1 MNPIKTELWSRI
13 VGKWVE
19 CHIADVS
26 EASKSAAADGVGRD
40 DGLGDYLAVYTTE
53 LGADV
58 RTVDVRKVIDAS
70 DAAEVLALLAARLS
84 FPDYFG
90 QNLDALYD
98 VTGEYADR
106 LQAQLDAQDG
116 SVPQVWLIHSDV
128 AQSKMLFPVMDTLK
142 DAMSELTG
150 VGLSILWVV
159 TGANTV

>member
-1 MNPIKTELWSRI
+1 MNPVKTELWSRI

-19 CHIADVS
+19 CHIAEVS
-26 EASKSAAADGVGRD
+26 EASQSAATDGVGRD

-58 RTVDVRKVIDAS
+58 RTVDVRKAV
-70 DAAEVLALLAARLS
+70 DAAEVLALLAARLN

-90 QNLDALYD
+90 ENLDALYD

-106 LQAQLDAQDG
+106 LQAQLNAQDG

>member
-19 CHIADVS
+19 CHIAEVS

-58 RTVDVRKVIDAS
+58 RTVDVRKAV
-70 DAAEVLALLAARLS
+70 DAAEVLALLAARLN

-90 QNLDALYD
+90 ENLDALYD

-106 LQAQLDAQDG
+106 LQAQLNAQDG

-128 AQSKMLFPVMDTLK
+128 AQSKMLFPIMDTLK

>member
-1 MNPIKTELWSRI
+1 MNPVKTELWSRI

-19 CHIADVS
+19 CHIAEVS
-26 EASKSAAADGVGRD
+26 EASQSAATDGVGRD

-58 RTVDVRKVIDAS
+58 RTVDVCKVIDAS
-70 DAAEVLALLAARLS
+70 DAAEVLALLAARLG

-116 SVPQVWLIHSDV
+116 SVPQVWLIHSDAV
-128 AQSKMLFPVMDTLK
+128 QSKMLFPIMDTLK

>member
-19 CHIADVS
+19 CHIAEVS

-58 RTVDVRKVIDAS
+58 RTVDVRKAV
-70 DAAEVLALLAARLS
+70 DAAEVLALLAARLN
-84 FPDYFG
+84 FPAYFG
-90 QNLDALYD
+90 ENLDALYD

-106 LQAQLDAQDG
+106 LQAQLNAQDG

>member
-19 CHIADVS
+19 CHIAEVS
-26 EASKSAAADGVGRD
+26 EASQSAAADGVGRD

-58 RTVDVRKVIDAS
+58 RTVDVRKAV

-116 SVPQVWLIHSDV
+116 SVPQVWLIHSDAV
-128 AQSKMLFPVMDTLK
+128 QSKMLFPIMDTLK

>member
-26 EASKSAAADGVGRD
+26 EASKSAAADGMGRD

-58 RTVDVRKVIDAS
+58 RTVDVRKAV
-70 DAAEVLALLAARLS
+70 DAAEVLALLAARLN

-90 QNLDALYD
+90 ENLDALYD

-106 LQAQLDAQDG
+106 LQAQLNAQDG

-128 AQSKMLFPVMDTLK
+128 AQSKMLFPIMDTLK

>member
-19 CHIADVS
+19 CHIAEVS
-26 EASKSAAADGVGRD
+26 EASQSAAADGVGRD

-70 DAAEVLALLAARLS
+70 DVAEVLTLLAARLG

-128 AQSKMLFPVMDTLK
+128 AQSKMLFPIMDTLK

-159 TGANTV
+159 TDANTV

>member
-1 MNPIKTELWSRI
+1 MNPIRTELWSRI

-19 CHIADVS
+19 CHIAEVS
-26 EASKSAAADGVGRD
+26 EASQSAAADGVGRD

-58 RTVDVRKVIDAS
+58 RTVDVRKAV
-70 DAAEVLALLAARLS
+70 DAAEVLALLAARLN

-90 QNLDALYD
+90 ENLDALYD

-106 LQAQLDAQDG
+106 LQAQLNAQDG

>member
-1 MNPIKTELWSRI
+1 MSPIKTELWSRI

-58 RTVDVRKVIDAS
+58 RTVDVRKAV
-70 DAAEVLALLAARLS
+70 DAAEVLALLAARLN

-90 QNLDALYD
+90 ENLDALYD

-106 LQAQLDAQDG
+106 LQAQLNAQDG

>member
-19 CHIADVS
+19 CHIAEVS
-26 EASKSAAADGVGRD
+26 EASKSVAADGVGRD

-58 RTVDVRKVIDAS
+58 RTVDVRKAV
-70 DAAEVLALLAARLS
+70 DAAEVLALLAARLN

-90 QNLDALYD
+90 ENLDALYD

-106 LQAQLDAQDG
+106 LQAQLNAQDG

-159 TGANTV
+159 TDANTV

>member
-19 CHIADVS
+19 CHIAEVS
-26 EASKSAAADGVGRD
+26 EASKSVAADGVGRD

-58 RTVDVRKVIDAS
+58 RTVDVRKAV
-70 DAAEVLALLAARLS
+70 DAAEVLALLAARLN

-90 QNLDALYD
+90 ENLDALYD

-106 LQAQLDAQDG
+106 LQAQLNAQDG

-128 AQSKMLFPVMDTLK
+128 AQSKMLFPIMDTLK

-159 TGANTV
+159 TDANTV

>member
-58 RTVDVRKVIDAS
+58 RTVDVRKAV
-70 DAAEVLALLAARLS
+70 DAAEVLALLAARLN

-90 QNLDALYD
+90 ENLDALYD

-106 LQAQLDAQDG
+106 LQAQLNAQDG

-128 AQSKMLFPVMDTLK
+128 AQSKMLFPVIDRKSTRLN
-142 DAMSELTG
+142 S
-150 VGLSILWVV
+150 SH
-159 TGANTV
+159 

>member
-58 RTVDVRKVIDAS
+58 RTVDVRKAV
-70 DAAEVLALLAARLS
+70 DAAEVLALLAARLN

-90 QNLDALYD
+90 ENLDALYD

-106 LQAQLDAQDG
+106 LQAQLNAQDG

-159 TGANTV
+159 TDANTV

>member
-58 RTVDVRKVIDAS
+58 RTVDVRKAG
-70 DAAEVLALLAARLS
+70 DAAEVLALLAARLN

-90 QNLDALYD
+90 ENLDALYD

-106 LQAQLDAQDG
+106 LQAQLNAQDG